1 MKKACN
7 YFEISDLKLRIDE
20 MLGKC
25 KNGAQEISKYIL
37 EMELCLDQCNKII
50 DNIGMLEIID
60 DFKIV
65 SKFNSIYDTIYI
77 VEKQINKENICN

>member
-37 EMELCLDQCNKII
+37 EMELCLDNAIK
-50 DNIGMLEIID
+50 
-60 DFKIV
+60 
-65 SKFNSIYDTIYI
+65 S
-77 VEKQINKENICN
+77 

>member
-1 MKKACN
+1 MKKTYN
-7 YFEISDLKLRIDE
+7 YFEIVNLKLRIDGV
-20 MLGKC
+20 LGKC
-25 KNGAQEISKYIL
+25 KNGVKEISKYIL

-50 DNIGMLEIID
+50 YNIGMLEIID

-65 SKFNSIYDTIYI
+65 SKFNSMYDTIYI